1 MNNCTIV
8 YRNNRYEIQNNRILS
23 NENCDYIRLNCYTL
37 SMHIKS
43 NHTTYIIYSNGN
55 FYLMHNYYREDLGPI
70 FMNNKGKILSTF
82 SISKEML
89 KFCENALTGD
99 EEARIEKVKS
109 LHGMLRKLC
118 TEDVSQEELDG
129 IRFSNTKSAKSFF
142 EFLFL

>member
-1 MNNCTIV
+1 MSNCAIV
-8 YRNNRYEIQNNRILS
+8 YRNNRYEIQNNRIFP
-23 NENCDYIRLNCYTL
+23 NENCDYMSFNYYTL
-37 SMHIKS
+37 SIHIKS
-43 NHTTYIIYSNGN
+43 NHTTYIFYVNED
-55 FYLMHNYYREDLGPI
+55 FYLMHNYYHEDLGPI

-82 SISKEML
+82 SINKEML
-89 KFCENALTGD
+89 KFCENALTDD

-118 TEDVSQEELDG
+118 TEDVSQEELDS